1 MRVAVCLCVGLLAG
15 CASTYHA
22 PPDTQSK
29 ATAMSDAEAQRHL
42 ARLLQPSEKAGGF
55 CVYSEGAYA
64 WKEANVAMEGERLSF
79 QAPVITKVDTQIQTG
94 IDSRNQTISVEQK
107 KTGHFSLRKFTV
119 DLTLVDNIRL
129 MDADNGVA
137 ECGRQLG
144 RGKVVTMRTGSLVLE
159 INVVDDDAQ
168 ELVASLIHFAPNAKL
183 LTGHGL

>member
-1 MRVAVCLCVGLLAG
+1 MRVTVCLCVGLLAG
-15 CASTYHA
+15 CVSTYQA
-22 PPDTQSK
+22 PPDMQSK

-55 CVYSEGAYA
+55 CVYSEGAHA

-79 QAPVITKVDTQIQTG
+79 QAPVITKVDTQYQQG
-94 IDSRNQTISVEQK
+94 IGPPNRIPIEEK

-129 MDADNGVA
+129 MDADKGVA
-137 ECGRQLG
+137 DCGRQPG
-144 RGKVVTMRTGSLVLE
+144 RGKVVTMRAGSLVLE